1 MSFSV
6 VIPAF
11 NAAKQISRTLEAFV
25 EIAKKITVEIIVID
39 DGSNDETSNKV
50 REYSDFLPLSY
61 LRNES
66 NFGAAYS
73 RNLGVERAKNEII
86 VFNDSDDVS
95 NLERFYI
102 HQSHLSDPNVISFV
116 SSIKKYGDREVP
128 FKLRDLQNQTSLAS
142 DYARHILHGENLGQL
157 GPCHLPSSTMALKKS
172 YFLELGGFDSSFRR
186 NEDVDLVIRGL
197 ENNALISTSSKICVL
212 RYVELKV
219 HQSGD
224 SNLVGELMLLQKYAP
239 KYLTKRE
246 MSSSKFWFMARADYF
261 EKRSLS
267 AVKHLFLS
275 FIFSPSR
282 LFRSLLT
289 KIPRRIHHDFMNSW
303 SLTWR

>member
-197 ENNALISTSSKICVL
+197 ENNALISTSSKMAFILSVKLIRCRV
-212 RYVELKV
+212 
-219 HQSGD
+219 
-224 SNLVGELMLLQKYAP
+224 
-239 KYLTKRE
+239 LTK
-246 MSSSKFWFMARADYF
+246 KN
-261 EKRSLS
+261 
-267 AVKHLFLS
+267 V
-275 FIFSPSR
+275 
-282 LFRSLLT
+282 
-289 KIPRRIHHDFMNSW
+289 
-303 SLTWR
+303 